1 MGNRMSHTKKEL
13 IEIIEDLEHDN
24 TMLKLYVD
32 VLELQ
37 HSELVD
43 KYLELVR
50 EVEELREYKKID
62 EEWHN
67 YHGV

>member
-32 VLELQ
+32 VLEFQ
-37 HSELVD
+37 HS
-43 KYLELVR
+43 ELVR
-50 EVEELREYKKID
+50 EVEELKEYKKID
-62 EEWHN
+62 EKWHN